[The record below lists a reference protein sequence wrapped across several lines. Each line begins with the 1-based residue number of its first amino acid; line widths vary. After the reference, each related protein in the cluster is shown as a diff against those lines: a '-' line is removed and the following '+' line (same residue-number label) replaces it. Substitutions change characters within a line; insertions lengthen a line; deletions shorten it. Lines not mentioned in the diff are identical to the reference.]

1 MPGKVQGKPSIV
13 DDKNKH
19 GVLAAKVQAWLRE
32 SAGIKMDIAKGGEV
46 LDGIV
51 AAAAM
56 IVECYEEGGKVAF
69 FGNGGSAAD
78 AQHLAC
84 ELVSKFRLE
93 RKALGAIAFTTDTS
107 ILTAI
112 PNDYSFENIFVRQL
126 EALMRKGDVVVG
138 ISTSGNSPNVLKA
151 LAKAKELGIGTIG
164 LSGAGGKLPE
174 VVDVAIKVPSKDT
187 PRIQESHIAI
197 GHIICD
203 LVESEMFG

>member
-1 MPGKVQGKPSIV
+1 MPGKVQGKPSNV
-13 DDKNKH
+13 NTKSEHD
-19 GVLAAKVQAWLRE
+19 VQAAKVQAWLRE

-56 IVECYEEGGKVAF
+56 IVECYKREGKVAF

-112 PNDYSFENIFVRQL
+112 PNDYTFENIFVRQL

-151 LAKAKELGIGTIG
+151 LARAKELGIGTIG
-164 LSGAGGKLPE
+164 LSGVGGKLPE
-174 VVDVAIKVPSKDT
+174 FVDVAIRVPSKDT